1 MKADDHINLQFKS
14 AKKRK
19 YVFKKQNKTNDQEK
33 RKNRFLRRE
42 SKPRPLAFTGYAL
55 SIALRH
61 LTINIGVRLN
71 INVYLT
77 FFAHEILLVDAV

>member
-1 MKADDHINLQFKS
+1 MITLTCNSSLPKNENMSLK
-14 AKKRK
+14 
-19 YVFKKQNKTNDQEK
+19 NKTKQNDQEK

-61 LTINIGVRLN
+61 LMINIGVTLN

>member
-1 MKADDHINLQFKS
+1 MITLTCNSSLPKNENMSLK
-14 AKKRK
+14 
-19 YVFKKQNKTNDQEK
+19 NKTKQNDQEK
-33 RKNRFLRRE
+33 RKNRFLRLE

-61 LTINIGVRLN
+61 LMINIGVTLN